1 MWVCVCV
8 SECCLF
14 ACLFVVCVF
23 CVCVCVCVSSH
34 VVTLC
39 LLKLI
44 EGWPSCLVVCRVLIV
59 VCGVL
64 DRMPNECSLVR
75 VL

>member
-1 MWVCVCV
+1 MSVVCLHV
-8 SECCLF
+8 
-14 ACLFVVCVF
+14 CLFVVCV
-23 CVCVCVCVSSH
+23 CVCVGVGVAPH

-44 EGWPSCLVVCRVLIV
+44 EGLPSCLVVYRVLTVV

-64 DRMPNECSLVR
+64 DRMPNECSLVY
-75 VL
+75 V

>member
-1 MWVCVCV
+1 MSVVCLHV
-8 SECCLF
+8 
-14 ACLFVVCVF
+14 CLFVVCVG
-23 CVCVCVCVSSH
+23 VCVSPH

-44 EGWPSCLVVCRVLIV
+44 EGLPSCLVVCRVLTVV

-64 DRMPNECSLVR
+64 DRVPNECSLVY
-75 VL
+75 V